1 MSEDRTAQARQMEQG
16 SNAMPRVGKDTV
28 IQEMLSAL
36 PSQKP
41 KPDSAE
47 WWQQVAQGL
56 GVTIHQQKMEIA
68 ALTSAS
74 AAKDEEVAK
83 LRKALRVLVEMYGPS
98 TDYDHTA
105 AIAWADAE
113 DALSESR

>member
-1 MSEDRTAQARQMEQG
+1 M
-16 SNAMPRVGKDTV
+16 
-28 IQEMLSAL
+28 
-36 PSQKP
+36 
-41 KPDSAE
+41 
-47 WWQQVAQGL
+47 
-56 GVTIHQQKMEIA
+56 
-68 ALTSAS
+68 TSAS